1 MLKLYHKLGGLG
13 GLGGLDGLGDTR
25 FSQQQQEEDRFPSLD
40 QPRLLK
46 KDVSMRIPI
55 LFWMTK

>member
-1 MLKLYHKLGGLG
+1 MLKLYYKLGGLGELG

-40 QPRLLK
+40 
-46 KDVSMRIPI
+46 
-55 LFWMTK
+55 